1 MQRMTET
8 PPSTAALVLRA
19 MNCSVEVSWGVF
31 TLGEMWI
38 VEVWGNCE
46 DAYLVGLLKDDTA
59 LAVADDSPVDLG
71 IAELLNADLTGE
83 STVGLVD
90 RRSGQQRRCWGWRAH
105 GSERGRG
112 REER

>member
-31 TLGEMWI
+31 TLGERWI
-38 VEVWGNCE
+38 VEVWENCG
-46 DAYLVGLLKDDTA
+46 DAYLVALLKDDTA

-83 STVGLVD
+83 STVGLVVD
-90 RRSGQQRRCWGWRAH
+90 VLGSNADVGVGELTGQ
-105 GSERGRG
+105 SEVDGGR
-112 REER
+112 